1 MKTPSFLLAAG
12 ALILLGLVPGAP
24 AQTTPATGLIEGR
37 VLNAASGTYLE
48 GARITIEG
56 TALEAFTDPD
66 GRYRL
71 AGVPAGEVRVRV
83 FYTGAAP
90 YAAAVRIAAGQA
102 ATHDLSLGIAPA
114 AAGAGAR
121 GEVVKLDRFTVGESR
136 EMEGAAIAIN
146 EQRFAASIKNVVSTD
161 EFGAAAEGNVTE
173 FLKYLP
179 GLTVEQGGGDG
190 RWISIEGAPT
200 ANTPITF
207 GGIGLPAPGNNSTSR
222 VIEVG
227 FFNLNNISRVEVS
240 HSPTPDSPG
249 KSLAGSINLVP
260 RSSFER
266 ARPIFTGSV
275 YMMMRD
281 DYRSLGRSATLYRDP
296 RRKVWPGADFSWVVP
311 VNKRFGFSV
320 AAGASR
326 QFSSG
331 DRATNTWRGNSA
343 VTNGT
348 AFPHTTPDRPY
359 LSQFNIQDS
368 PKETERDS
376 LGLTLD
382 FRLGPHDRIALSYQ
396 YSSFDGWYSNR
407 FIGFIPNQIVAASI
421 SPRSVQGVAGAGQLT
436 LANQGNRVRENRTF
450 MPTFTWRHDGP
461 LWKFDFAT
469 GRGYGTNAIRDT
481 DKDRFFSVQARR
493 TGVTIGFADTGFI
506 RPGVIT
512 VTDNATGRPVDP
524 YRLESYA
531 LNTVSTSPQYASDVN
546 FTATANA
553 RRDFLWRVPVT
564 LRTGLDF
571 RQTQRDIRA
580 WSAVYTYVGRD
591 GRQNNVNGSALP
603 ILDAVFSDRI
613 APFGF
618 PKIQH
623 TDAIEAYA
631 FWRARPNEFT
641 LDENNLYRSDVS
653 GSKYAKE
660 SVSATYLR
668 GDVAL
673 LNRRL
678 LLVGGVRAEQTDVE
692 ATGPLTDLS
701 RNVQRDAQGRPLRNP
716 TTGAI
721 LPITTNAL
729 AISRLTYLDRG
740 ARSEKQ
746 YLRFFPSLNATY
758 HLRENLLLR
767 AAVSTSIGPPDFNQ
781 YAGGITLPN
790 TDNLP
795 AANNR
800 IVVNNAA
807 IKPWTANT
815 VKVRVEYYFA
825 GVGQISLGAYRRHFQ
840 NFFGATVFP
849 ATPEFLSLYGLDPDE
864 LGAYEVST
872 QRNLTETIRTEGV
885 DLSYRQALT
894 FLPRWARGLQVFA
907 NGSIKQSNAAK
918 GELAGVDFSEIPR
931 TAAWG
936 VSFTRPRYNLRV
948 NWTWRTDEVQ
958 GIVTGVGIEPG
969 TFNYTPGYT
978 KIDVLGEFT
987 FWRRFALFAN
997 LRNIGDVP
1005 ASGTTRGPSTP
1016 EHATQRLV
1024 ERYGSLWTIGVKGT
1038 F

>member
-1 MKTPSFLLAAG
+1 
-12 ALILLGLVPGAP
+12 
-24 AQTTPATGLIEGR
+24 
-37 VLNAASGTYLE
+37 
-48 GARITIEG
+48 
-56 TALEAFTDPD
+56 
-66 GRYRL
+66 
-71 AGVPAGEVRVRV
+71 
-83 FYTGAAP
+83 
-90 YAAAVRIAAGQA
+90 
-102 ATHDLSLGIAPA
+102 
-114 AAGAGAR
+114 
-121 GEVVKLDRFTVGESR
+121 
-136 EMEGAAIAIN
+136 
-146 EQRFAASIKNVVSTD
+146 
-161 EFGAAAEGNVTE
+161 
-173 FLKYLP
+173 
-179 GLTVEQGGGDG
+179 
-190 RWISIEGAPT
+190 
-200 ANTPITF
+200 
-207 GGIGLPAPGNNSTSR
+207 
-222 VIEVG
+222 
-227 FFNLNNISRVEVS
+227 
-240 HSPTPDSPG
+240 
-249 KSLAGSINLVP
+249 
-260 RSSFER
+260 
-266 ARPIFTGSV
+266 
-275 YMMMRD
+275 
-281 DYRSLGRSATLYRDP
+281 
-296 RRKVWPGADFSWVVP
+296 
-311 VNKRFGFSV
+311 
-320 AAGASR
+320 
-326 QFSSG
+326 
-331 DRATNTWRGNSA
+331 
-343 VTNGT
+343 
-348 AFPHTTPDRPY
+348 
-359 LSQFNIQDS
+359 
-368 PKETERDS
+368 
-376 LGLTLD
+376 
-382 FRLGPHDRIALSYQ
+382 
-396 YSSFDGWYSNR
+396 
-407 FIGFIPNQIVAASI
+407 
-421 SPRSVQGVAGAGQLT
+421 VQGVAGAGQLT
-436 LANQGNRVRENRTF
+436 LSNQGNRVRENRTF
-450 MPTFTWRHDGP
+450 MPTLTWRHDGP
-461 LWKFDFAT
+461 LWKFDFAV
-469 GRGYGTNAIRDT
+469 GRANGTNAIRDT
-481 DKDRFFSVQARR
+481 DKDRFFAVQARR
-493 TGVTIGFADTGFI
+493 TGVTIGFADTGFV
-506 RPGVIT
+506 RPGIIT
-512 VTDNATGRPVDP
+512 VTDAATGRPVDP

-531 LNTVSTSPQYASDVN
+531 LNTVSTSPQYASDLNV
-546 FTATANA
+546 TATANA

-564 LRTGLDF
+564 LRTGVDF

-623 TDAIEAYA
+623 TDAIEAYTY
-631 FWRARPNEFT
+631 WRAHPNEFT
-641 LDENNLYRSDVS
+641 LDENNLYRSDVT

-673 LNRRL
+673 LDRRL
-678 LLVGGVRAEQTDVE
+678 LLVGGVRAEQTDV
-692 ATGPLTDLS
+692 AAQGPLTDLS

-716 TTGAI
+716 ATGAI

-729 AISRLTYLDRG
+729 AASRLTYLDRG
-740 ARSEKQ
+740 AHSEKQ

-781 YAGGITLPN
+781 YAGGLTLPN
-790 TDNLP
+790 TDSPP
-795 AANNR
+795 ASNNR

-872 QRNLTETIRTEGV
+872 QRNLTETIRTEGM

-894 FLPRWARGLQVFA
+894 FLPHWARGLQVFA
-907 NGSIKQSNAAK
+907 NGSIKKSNAAK

-931 TAAWG
+931 NAAWG
-936 VSFTRPRYNLRV
+936 ISFTRPRYNLRV

-978 KIDVLGEFT
+978 KIDVLGEFMI
-987 FWRRFALFAN
+987 WRRLALFAN

-1016 EHATQRLV
+1016 EHATQRLQ